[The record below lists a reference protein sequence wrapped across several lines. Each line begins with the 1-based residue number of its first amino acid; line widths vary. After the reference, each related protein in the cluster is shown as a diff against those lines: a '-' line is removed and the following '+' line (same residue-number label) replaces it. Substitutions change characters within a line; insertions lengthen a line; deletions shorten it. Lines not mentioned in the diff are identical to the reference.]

1 MLFRSEHLEG
11 IRKGSVSL
19 AFRRWRRPSV
29 RSGSTLLTSAG
40 QIEIR
45 SVRMVDPEKI
55 SREDALRA
63 GYSSPETLRKDLDR
77 RAEGEVYRIELGAL
91 RPDPRIALREKDDLS
106 PGEIADL
113 RARLERIDRRSVTG
127 SWTIAVLE
135 VIEEHPA
142 TRAGDLCGRVGQEK
156 EAFKL
161 NVRKLKNLGL
171 TESLGTGYRI
181 SPRGRV
187 LLAEVRGDGGAGRGE
202 S

>member
-1 MLFRSEHLEG
+1 MLFRREHLEG

-45 SVRMVDPEKI
+45 SVRKVGSERI

-63 GYSSPETLRKDLDR
+63 GYSSTEALWEDLNR

-91 RPDPRIALREKDDLS
+91 LPDPRIALREKGDLS
-106 PGEIADL
+106 HPEVADL
-113 RARLERIDRRSVTG
+113 LTRLKRIDRRSVSG
-127 SWTIAVLE
+127 PWAIAVLE
-135 VIEEHPA
+135 AIEEQPA
-142 TRAGDLCGRVGQEK
+142 IRAGDLCGRVGQEK
-156 EAFKL
+156 EEFKL

-171 TESLGTGYRI
+171 TESLGTGYRL
-181 SPRGRV
+181 SPRGRA
-187 LLAEVRGDGGAGRGE
+187 LLVEVRGKCGSGSGD